1 MRKYIFQFQF
11 QVANLAE
18 SNLSLKLKI
27 KFAAGGKWSSFK
39 AKWPRTSSVLSKIY
53 NTVKV
58 PFTSR
63 NRYWVGTK
71 RVVAKTAKAGLAL
84 FTIGKCY
91 IYVSVL
97 FGKFQ
102 TLDLNIPKCS

>member
-1 MRKYIFQFQF
+1 MRKYIFRFQF

-18 SNLSLKLKI
+18 ANPSLKLKI
-27 KFAAGGKWSSFK
+27 KFTSGGKWASFK
-39 AKWPRTSSVLSKIY
+39 AKWPRTSSVVSKIY

-71 RVVAKTAKAGLAL
+71 TVVAKAAKAGVAL

-91 IYVSVL
+91 NYLSVL
-97 FGKFQ
+97 FGKCQ
-102 TLDLNIPKCS
+102 TLDLNILKCS